1 MILPSETESKFYF
14 AASTRENTHD
24 QQTGKH
30 NICRGDH
37 FRFGSVFTH
46 KKQPNRKKKKKDPKL
61 NRNRPKPTGFGSV
74 SVRFL
79 MPKTEKTYMHF
90 FWAS

>member
-1 MILPSETESKFYF
+1 MFFFTNQLMRIP
-14 AASTRENTHD
+14 ASFSFMF
-24 QQTGKH
+24 
-30 NICRGDH
+30 ISGDH

-46 KKQPNRKKKKKDPKL
+46 KKQPNRKKKKT
-61 NRNRPKPTGFGSV
+61 RNRTEIGPNRPV

-90 FWAS
+90 FRIRNGLYYGILMNF

>member
-1 MILPSETESKFYF
+1 MVT
-14 AASTRENTHD
+14 
-24 QQTGKH
+24 
-30 NICRGDH
+30 RGDH

-46 KKQPNRKKKKKDPKL
+46 KKQPNRKKKTQ
-61 NRNRPKPTGFGSV
+61 NRTEPGPNRPV

-90 FWAS
+90 FWLRNGFYDGLLMDF